1 MADTVEVPVS
11 LLRKLA
17 EAARTFDEL
26 QDELE
31 DYLLAKDSKFIARMR
46 QARTEH
52 LSGNVRPLSDLKA
65 KHCIE

>member
-1 MADTVEVPVS
+1 MAEKVEVPVS

-17 EAARTFDEL
+17 EAAGAFEEL
-26 QDELE
+26 EDELE

-65 KHCIE
+65 KHCIK